1 MAHIHAKD
9 IDVVAYVVILMEN
22 EDFGSR
28 PLMAAIFS
36 PMVEDCMRESVL
48 RMAGPFNNL
57 YVFTRKLPAKN
68 VPYKEAM
75 EFYDETVLGAIS
87 RYQTSSKQTCPE
99 VPKLPLV
106 PLSGP
111 AFIKQAALRQL
122 MSADTVA
129 HCKQNK
135 LGAGKVTPFL
145 STSSGDLAANTGSLA
160 QSSPSPAPQPPTP
173 QPPSCDPIA
182 LAMEE
187 SGLQVI
193 PTSCPPA
200 AVEVSIGHVD
210 EQQQGEDGT
219 GVLPDLDRMGE
230 DVHRLLSNSDQSVQD
245 DPAVKALLASI
256 KRYERSDKEKDQKIV
271 ALTKLTLR
279 MERQLLE
286 YSDVASAEIAK
297 GLIPK
302 VKGVVSDVQ
311 RESMQ
316 QIKKEFEAV
325 SSLLTK
331 NTEAVPGSEGD
342 AVKFSLARLS
352 GNVTELRLVADNIME
367 AALCIDKKLSA
378 SGIFVQDDPLKQIN
392 IPEVLFQINSRVNDP
407 SHQLQPTS
415 YMAPV
420 HLPPPAPIKATPQD
434 LAQVPPRAPA
444 QVPPPGFAQLPPPA
458 LVQVP
463 LSSLAQV
470 PPPGHLPSSAFTQAP
485 PPAPVHLPPPSLAR
499 QPFHPLPES
508 PLVNPGSQK
517 LVRTIGLKRAVAAT
531 PEHSLSSVFASPA
544 SSTTPR
550 APKKVRFAPA
560 SSKGQVASDSS
571 RGTARA
577 ARSLSSQFNSY
588 QGDTPASNPALWNS
602 MLRAQ
607 DTYED
612 FRPLSMDQISEKY
625 EKYKK

>member
-1 MAHIHAKD
+1 MRL
-9 IDVVAYVVILMEN
+9 DVKNPEQFILEM
-22 EDFGSR
+22 
-28 PLMAAIFS
+28 
-36 PMVEDCMRESVL
+36 
-48 RMAGPFNNL
+48 
-57 YVFTRKLPAKN
+57 
-68 VPYKEAM
+68 
-75 EFYDETVLGAIS
+75 
-87 RYQTSSKQTCPE
+87 
-99 VPKLPLV
+99 
-106 PLSGP
+106 
-111 AFIKQAALRQL
+111 
-122 MSADTVA
+122 
-129 HCKQNK
+129 
-135 LGAGKVTPFL
+135 
-145 STSSGDLAANTGSLA
+145 
-160 QSSPSPAPQPPTP
+160 
-173 QPPSCDPIA
+173 
-182 LAMEE
+182 
-187 SGLQVI
+187 
-193 PTSCPPA
+193 
-200 AVEVSIGHVD
+200 
-210 EQQQGEDGT
+210 
-219 GVLPDLDRMGE
+219 
-230 DVHRLLSNSDQSVQD
+230 
-245 DPAVKALLASI
+245 
-256 KRYERSDKEKDQKIV
+256 RSDKEKDQKIV

-458 LVQVP
+458 LVQMP